1 MCDGDGAQLRGSMCD
16 VDDVSRP
23 GPAGDSWP
31 SPDSAAASSHRLLG
45 PGRVSSCHQPL
56 LPTAA
61 PARLTSYVVLSA
73 REKEHFVRNNVTHT
87 THCVT
92 TFTDPHDFNHITIHI
107 CIPDPYTT
115 LGRWLILCSNYAMPQ
130 FDILLTIWHVT
141 PHPSHYIT
149 GK

>member
-1 MCDGDGAQLRGSMCD
+1 MVTEHNCEDRCVTLMTYHGPARLET
-16 VDDVSRP
+16 P
-23 GPAGDSWP
+23 GPAP
-31 SPDSAAASSHRLLG
+31 SPLQLPATTSWGRGESAPVTSH
-45 PGRVSSCHQPL
+45 C
-56 LPTAA
+56 TAA

-115 LGRWLILCSNYAMPQ
+115 LGCWLILCSNYAMPQ